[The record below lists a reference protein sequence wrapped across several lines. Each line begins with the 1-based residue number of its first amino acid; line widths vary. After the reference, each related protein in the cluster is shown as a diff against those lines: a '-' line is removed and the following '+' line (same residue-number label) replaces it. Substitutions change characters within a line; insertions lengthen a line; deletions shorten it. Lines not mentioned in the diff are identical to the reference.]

1 MQGTRLW
8 RQQILFYS
16 IHRAECCST
25 RERSWFFFSSSKAQL
40 PNGRKAGQRKKRDL
54 WAGGPR
60 VREVRCS
67 LFLLTFLFVDLHIAS
82 RQRKNGSP
90 PVREQGGPGVER
102 PKKNGPACPCGQGDQ
117 QSFSMFFF
125 LFHFVWTWNFF
136 LQLRSFSQGKKSLPA
151 QRAGGTSSKRTT
163 LTTNP
168 NNARSRA
175 LRPHRPRDA
184 CPSYED
190 KSHSR

>member
-117 QSFSMFFF
+117 PTKFFSLSFCLDLELFPPTLF
-125 LFHFVWTWNFF
+125 LLSRKEV
-136 LQLRSFSQGKKSLPA
+136 PA
-151 QRAGGTSSKRTT
+151 RPKGWRNLKQTNYSNNQPQQRAFQSLKTPPT
-163 LTTNP
+163 
-168 NNARSRA
+168 ARCMSF
-175 LRPHRPRDA
+175 LRGQI
-184 CPSYED
+184 S
-190 KSHSR
+190 

>member
-82 RQRKNGSP
+82 RQRK
-90 PVREQGGPGVER
+90 
-102 PKKNGPACPCGQGDQ
+102 KWIPACPRTGRTRCWEAKEKRPRL
-117 QSFSMFFF
+117 S
-125 LFHFVWTWNFF
+125 VWTGGPTEFF
-136 LQLRSFSQGKKSLPA
+136 HVFFSLSFCLDLELFPPTSFLLSRKEVPA
-151 QRAGGTSSKRTT
+151 RPKGWRNLKQTNYSNNQPQQRAFQSLKTPPT
-163 LTTNP
+163 
-168 NNARSRA
+168 ARCMSF
-175 LRPHRPRDA
+175 LRGQI
-184 CPSYED
+184 S
-190 KSHSR
+190 